1 VFSDDVGAYVAA
13 CNATIPE
20 FFVRIAGT
28 TFTVDP
34 KDNILPIGTDD
45 SGAEACILAT
55 NDGGPNEE
63 GNIFIL

>member
-1 VFSDDVGAYVAA
+1 VFNDDVGAYIAA

-20 FFVRIAGT
+20 FFVRIADT

-45 SGAEACILAT
+45 SGADVCVLGTSAS
-55 NDGGPNEE
+55 GSEE
-63 GNIFIL
+63 GKLFIL